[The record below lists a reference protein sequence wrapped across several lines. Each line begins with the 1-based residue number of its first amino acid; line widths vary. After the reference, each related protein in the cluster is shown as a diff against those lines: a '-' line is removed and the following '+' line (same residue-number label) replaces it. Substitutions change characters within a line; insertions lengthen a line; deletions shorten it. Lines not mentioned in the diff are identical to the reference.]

1 MVQDLSKFCI
11 LVKCDRGAFRNCYP
25 LMGRCHLSKG
35 FLYSLNA
42 YFVLEVAWLV
52 FWFVAII
59 WLHSTQETT
68 LGFSYRSDMTNAFVH
83 FSALMM
89 FIYATDSAH
98 PTPDPLVLII
108 LLGIV
113 LYDVQMVVTTY
124 EHASRV
130 AIPEAW
136 RLQQAVILFGLI
148 SSSFGTLWY
157 AVYWLTSKKS
167 KSITCNK
174 SSAYYVMK

>member
-1 MVQDLSKFCI
+1 
-11 LVKCDRGAFRNCYP
+11 
-25 LMGRCHLSKG
+25 MGRCHLSKV
-35 FLYSLNA
+35 FLYTLNT

-52 FWFVAII
+52 FWFIAII
-59 WLHSTQETT
+59 WLHTTQDTT
-68 LGFSYRSDMTNAFVH
+68 LGFSYRSDFTNSFVH

-130 AIPEAW
+130 AIPVAW
-136 RLQQAVILFGLI
+136 RLQQAVMLYGLI
-148 SSSFGTLWY
+148 VSSLGTLWY
-157 AVYWLTSKKS
+157 LVYWATSKKT
-167 KSITCNK
+167 KSVTCAK
-174 SSAYYVMK
+174 PYYAMQ